1 MSTGMRR
8 SNLIATGEGYPVTV
22 ANEGVSGAAS
32 SNGGAIIPFVLDKL
46 PRAQFVMINYGHN
59 DYRDGVST
67 GLGFIQATRDTTI
80 PSRITFSE

>member
-32 SNGGAIIPFVLDKL
+32 SNGGAIIPFVLDRL
-46 PRAQFVMINYGHN
+46 PRAQ
-59 DYRDGVST
+59 S
-67 GLGFIQATRDTTI
+67 
-80 PSRITFSE
+80 S